1 MSDKKFDPKAWLP
14 QQEPAAPRTAPKV
27 VSGTNDLADQIEIVT
42 QRIEA
47 AAMDITGGYEEW
59 RNIGFALVD
68 ALGEGGREIF
78 HRISRFSPK
87 YDAAFLDSQYSN
99 WVNRDRNG
107 VTYRTFFEKAKENGI
122 SISFPSKT
130 YNSSVPGH
138 SSPKDAPNPVPSP
151 PLGEEIE
158 EMEDSEGIFTLP
170 TFTDKFQH
178 PIPEFLQKVIAV
190 AGCTQEADMLLLGAL
205 GVISACLPGISGIY
219 DRHLVY
225 PNFYVFVTAGAS
237 AGKGSLKYTRYLV
250 DPIHDE
256 IREKSEADKADYEA
270 KMEAY
275 SLAKPSEKKNMEKP
289 KEAVTKMLLIPA
301 NSSAT
306 AMCQALHDND
316 GCGLMFESEGD
327 SLSNTLSSDYGD
339 YSDDFRKAFHH
350 EKISYYRRK
359 NNEYA
364 EIKQPRLST
373 VLSGTPKQIQN
384 LIPDAENGLLSRF
397 VFYRLPTRMVWNDV
411 FAGGSDFTLDDYFHN
426 LGLEFKDFYDL
437 LLASPPCRFS
447 VTPEQAAKFNTFF
460 SAAQVRYSAA
470 YGEDL
475 IPSIRR
481 LGLVT
486 FRMAMVFSALRFTED
501 GAFGE
506 DFVCLDEDFD
516 NTMCITRAV
525 LEHIVS
531 VYCALPQTSAPQKPT
546 NAGGTLIKQRFWD
559 ALPGEFDTKTFNS
572 LATSQNLSVKT
583 AEKYIRNWC
592 KAGQL
597 IHVAQGK
604 YAKADNKA

>member
-14 QQEPAAPRTAPKV
+14 KPEPTKPRTAPQAL
-27 VSGTNDLADQIEIVT
+27 SGTGDLSDQIEIVT

-47 AAMDITGGYEEW
+47 AAVDITGDYEEW

-68 ALGEGGREIF
+68 ALGERGREIF

-87 YDAAFLDSQYSN
+87 YDAAYLDSQYSN
-99 WVNRDRNG
+99 WLNRDRNG
-107 VTYRTFFEKAKENGI
+107 VTYRTFFEKAKEHGI
-122 SISFPSKT
+122 SISIPSKT
-130 YNSSVPGH
+130 YNSSAPSR
-138 SSPKDAPNPVPSP
+138 SSAKDTQASVSSP
-151 PLGEEIE
+151 PLGEEIGGT
-158 EMEDSEGIFTLP
+158 EDSEEIFTLP

-178 PIPEFLQKVIAV
+178 PIPEFFQKVIAV
-190 AGCTQEADMLLLGAL
+190 AGSTQEADMLLLGAL
-205 GVISACLPGISGIY
+205 GVTSACLPGISGIY

-225 PNFYVFVTAGAS
+225 PNFYVFITAGAS
-237 AGKGSLKYTRYLV
+237 AGKGSLTYTRYLI
-250 DPIHDE
+250 DPIHEE
-256 IREKSEADKADYEA
+256 IREKSEAEKADYEA

-289 KEAVTKMLLIPA
+289 REPVTKMLLIPA

-316 GCGLMFESEGD
+316 GRGLMFESEGD

-364 EIKQPRLST
+364 EIKNPRLST
-373 VLSGTPKQIQN
+373 VLAGTPKQVQN

-397 VFYRLPTRMVWNDV
+397 IFYRLPTRMVWNDV
-411 FAGGSDFTLDDYFHN
+411 FAGGKDFTLDDYFHD
-426 LGLEFKDFYDL
+426 LGLEFKEFYEL

-447 VTPEQAAKFNTFF
+447 VTKEQAAKFNTFF

-486 FRMAMVFSALRFTED
+486 FRIAMIFSALRFTED
-501 GAFGE
+501 GAFGQ
-506 DFVCLDEDFD
+506 DFVCFDEDFD
-516 NTMCITRAV
+516 NAMTITKAV

-531 VYCALPQTSAPQKPT
+531 VYCALPQASTPQKAT
-546 NAGGTLIKQRFWD
+546 NAESTLTKQRFWD
-559 ALPGEFDTKTFNS
+559 ALPGEFETKTFNS

-583 AEKYIRNWC
+583 AEKYIRGWC

-597 IHVAQGK
+597 IHVSQGK